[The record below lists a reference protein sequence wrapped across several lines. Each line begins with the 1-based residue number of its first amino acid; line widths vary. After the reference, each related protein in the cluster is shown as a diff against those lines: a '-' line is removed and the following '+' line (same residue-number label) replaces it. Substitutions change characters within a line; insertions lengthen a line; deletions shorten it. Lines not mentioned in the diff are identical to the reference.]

1 MPPFLQSIVDT
12 TQALFQFIADPSNDY
27 LGHSEDYL
35 KLCIAAIALA
45 IVISIPLGIA
55 VSRSPIASF
64 IAVNLS
70 GLLRAIPVLAFLA
83 AAYPYLGFGFKPSL
97 VALVILGIPPIL
109 LNTYTGIHGID
120 PAMIDAARGMGM
132 TTRQIIT
139 RIQTPLVLP
148 IIASGVRTSAVQ
160 IIATATLAAI
170 IGGGG
175 YGEYIYL
182 GLREF
187 DNIQLLAGSLPVVL
201 LALLMEFSLGWVQR
215 TITPAGLRVQTQA
228 QPQSQRQAQAQAQV
242 QISTGSAKG

>member
-1 MPPFLQSIVDT
+1 MQTLLQTI
-12 TQALFQFIADPSNDY
+12 QALVQFIDDPSNNY
-27 LGHSEDYL
+27 VGHTQDYL
-35 KLCIAAIALA
+35 KLCFIAILLA
-45 IVISIPLGIA
+45 IVISVPLGIA

-83 AAYPYLGFGFKPSL
+83 AAYPYLGFGFTPSV
-97 VALVILGIPPIL
+97 VALIILGIPPIL

-187 DNIQLLAGSLPVVL
+187 DNTQLLAGSLPVVI
-201 LALLMEFSLGWVQR
+201 LALLMEFTLGWIQR
-215 TITPAGLRVQTQA
+215 SITPAGLRVQTQTQA
-228 QPQSQRQAQAQAQV
+228 GPQPRRQTQERLQV
-242 QISTGSAKG
+242 SAGTAKR